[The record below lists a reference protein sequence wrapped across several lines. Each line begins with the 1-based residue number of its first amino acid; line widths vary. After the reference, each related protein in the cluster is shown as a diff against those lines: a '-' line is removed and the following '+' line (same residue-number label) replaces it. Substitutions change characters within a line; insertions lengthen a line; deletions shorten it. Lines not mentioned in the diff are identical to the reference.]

1 MLLDHLL
8 NIVGKSENS
17 EAAYS
22 DWKDLTK
29 KTFIKKKK
37 KKKKKNAYE
46 IVIYSKNDGYQ
57 RGLASMVNK
66 AFDKTGLR

>member
-1 MLLDHLL
+1 ML
-8 NIVGKSENS
+8 NNS
-17 EAAYS
+17 
-22 DWKDLTK
+22 KKNKKKKTK
-29 KTFIKKKK
+29 KKKKK